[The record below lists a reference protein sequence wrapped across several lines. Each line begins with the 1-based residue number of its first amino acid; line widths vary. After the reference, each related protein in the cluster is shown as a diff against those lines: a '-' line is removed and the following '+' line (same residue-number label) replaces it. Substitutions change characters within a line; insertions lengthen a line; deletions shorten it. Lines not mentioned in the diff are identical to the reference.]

1 MTSSQTTAASTP
13 SISDQPITGTSL
25 DFFLFFNATYPDED
39 TQNTTGGS
47 RTRKSRGMVMYRC
60 LHYPADKPWTNRTR
74 DNAWHHARRC
84 HADIISS
91 LDRTLIGGSS
101 DVLDDEREV
110 KRPRIDAFFPSRYSD
125 GGYIEI
131 KGKHIRGYP
140 AWQLIS
146 SQTLLNHLILS
157 LTSHRRGVECVG
169 NWMREG
175 IIVPRSHGGR
185 GVISSVAV
193 EFSVE
198 TEAEDFL
205 D

>member
-25 DFFLFFNATYPDED
+25 DFFLFFKATYPDED
-39 TQNTTGGS
+39 TQNTTGWS

-60 LHYPADKPWTNRTR
+60 LHCPADKPWANRTR

-110 KRPRIDAFFPSRYSD
+110 KRPRIDVFFPSRYSD

-146 SQTLLNHLILS
+146 SQSLLNHLMLS
-157 LTSHRRGVECVG
+157 LTSHRRGV
-169 NWMREG
+169 RYHG
-175 IIVPRSHGGR
+175 IER
-185 GVISSVAV
+185 A
-193 EFSVE
+193 
-198 TEAEDFL
+198 
-205 D
+205 

>member
-1 MTSSQTTAASTP
+1 MKPSRDINPRRTLISIIKQSSFVKYTFTQHYCAISTT
-13 SISDQPITGTSL
+13 
-25 DFFLFFNATYPDED
+25 FFNATYPDED

-60 LHYPADKPWTNRTR
+60 LHCPADKPWANRTR

-101 DVLDDEREV
+101 DVLYDEREV

-146 SQTLLNHLILS
+146 SQSLLNHLILS
-157 LTSHRRGVECVG
+157 LTSHRRGV
-169 NWMREG
+169 RYHG
-175 IIVPRSHGGR
+175 IDR
-185 GVISSVAV
+185 A
-193 EFSVE
+193 
-198 TEAEDFL
+198 
-205 D
+205 